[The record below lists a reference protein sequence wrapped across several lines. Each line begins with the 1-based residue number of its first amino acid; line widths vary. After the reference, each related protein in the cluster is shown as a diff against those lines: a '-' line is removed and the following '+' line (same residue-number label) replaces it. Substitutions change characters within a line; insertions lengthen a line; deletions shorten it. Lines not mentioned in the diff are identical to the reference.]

1 MKRLPLA
8 VLLALC
14 LVGSSL
20 ILETLGE
27 LDVSDSLII
36 PGTFLAALIYPQ
48 GAKSGRVGAHF
59 FGVLVLFLNVVLYWL
74 VAYVLLS
81 VFARARRRAQS

>member
-1 MKRLPLA
+1 MRRLSLA

-27 LDVSDSLII
+27 LDVSDMLII
-36 PGTFLAALIYPQ
+36 PGTVLATLIYPA

-59 FGVLVLFLNVVLYWL
+59 FSVLVLFLNVVLYWL
-74 VAYVLLS
+74 VAYALLS
-81 VFARARRRAQS
+81 IFARGKPRAQS